1 MWHIPLI
8 WFLVGLALVAS
19 EFIVPGFVIFFFG
32 VGAMLTGVLSAFIP
46 GLDTNIFM
54 QTIIWMSS
62 SLISLFSMRK
72 YLSKIFKGRFFGE
85 KEGLEASGKVAVVT
99 EEITPDKAG
108 RVKFEGTSW
117 KAISYTETL
126 KSGEEVEILKKENLT
141 FIVTKSI
148 IDKITD

>member
-1 MWHIPLI
+1 M
-8 WFLVGLALVAS
+8 
-19 EFIVPGFVIFFFG
+19 
-32 VGAMLTGVLSAFIP
+32 
-46 GLDTNIFM
+46 
-54 QTIIWMSS
+54 
-62 SLISLFSMRK
+62 
-72 YLSKIFKGRFFGE
+72 
-85 KEGLEASGKVAVVT
+85 T